1 MTWEKITSAEDLKN
15 INQHSENQK
24 IMIFKHSTTC
34 SISAS
39 VLARMER
46 KWNDEKAKNIVP
58 YYLDLLSFRELS
70 NQLAQNYGIKHE
82 SPQVL
87 LIEKGKC
94 IYDASHYD
102 INFDEISAIS

>member
-1 MTWEKITSAEDLKN
+1 MNWEKITSVEDLKN
-15 INQHSENQK
+15 INQVSENQK

-34 SISAS
+34 AISAT

-46 KWNDEKAKNIVP
+46 KWNDEKAKGIIP

-70 NQLAQNYGIKHE
+70 TQIAQHYGIKHE

-87 LIEKGKC
+87 IITKGKC
-94 IYDASHYD
+94 VYNASHYD
-102 INFDEISAIS
+102 ISFEEITS